1 MLLLLT
7 VGYENKMDNDLVDD
21 SGLSAG
27 MYILAVFLGILFHAV
42 FVLTAFLDLFNWDWC
57 FGEADNGGDGNGDGG
72 GTSSE
77 HSRRQAK
84 TTIGK

>member
-1 MLLLLT
+1 
-7 VGYENKMDNDLVDD
+7 MDNDLVDD

-57 FGEADNGGDGNGDGG
+57 FGEADNGDGNGDGG